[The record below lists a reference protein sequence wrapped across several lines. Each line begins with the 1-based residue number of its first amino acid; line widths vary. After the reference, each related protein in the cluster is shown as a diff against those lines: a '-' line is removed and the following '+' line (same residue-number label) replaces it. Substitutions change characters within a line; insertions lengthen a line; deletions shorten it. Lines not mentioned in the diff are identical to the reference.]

1 MRNIILSVVVLG
13 LSACATPQIAE
24 ISQSRQLLVEPKQIT
39 WHDGHFQAD
48 ETVLIVPK
56 DEVFALSDALKEQ
69 LMREEIQALSNISKT
84 RYLLDLVYT
93 KDSAAFAY
101 NYKETTTAKTTWEN
115 KRGNCISLTILAY
128 SIGRALKLPIVMQE
142 VEIPVQFDRR
152 GNLDFLSSHV
162 NAMIMQKDFWFERE
176 GENRGYLIVD
186 FEPQTMILH
195 RGRALSDEEILSRF
209 YNNIG
214 AEYLAKQQKNAAY
227 AYFKAAILRAPNNS
241 LAYSNLAELYLQ
253 TGLYHQAEE
262 IITHAL
268 NINKNDVIVMRN
280 MQKLLQSQ
288 NRLTEA
294 ATFTQRIEASN
305 AENPHYW
312 LGLGI
317 QAVKNQEYTSAIK
330 YLEKARKMAIGFAD
344 IHRYLAEAY
353 LKTGNMTG
361 AKSEISQLID
371 LVPDHPKS
379 ILLRNKFAVR

>member
-39 WHDGHFQAD
+39 WHDEHFQAT
-48 ETVLIVPK
+48 EAVYIVPK
-56 DEVFALSDALKEQ
+56 EEVFALSDALKEQ

-195 RGRALSDEEILSRF
+195 RGRALTDEEILSRF
-209 YNNIG
+209 YNNLG

-317 QAVKNQEYTSAIK
+317 QAAKNQEYTSAIK

>member
-1 MRNIILSVVVLG
+1 MRSIILSVIVLG
-13 LSACATPQIAE
+13 LSACATPQVTE
-24 ISQSRQLLVEPKQIT
+24 ISQSPQLIVEPKKIT
-39 WHDGHFQAD
+39 WHNEHFQAT
-48 ETVLIVPK
+48 EAVYIVPK
-56 DEVFALSDALKEQ
+56 EEVFALSDALKEQ

>member
-1 MRNIILSVVVLG
+1 MRSIILSVIVLG
-13 LSACATPQIAE
+13 LSACATPQVTE
-24 ISQSRQLLVEPKQIT
+24 ISQSPQLIVEPKKIT
-39 WHDGHFQAD
+39 WHDEHFQAT
-48 ETVLIVPK
+48 EAVYIVPK
-56 DEVFALSDALKEQ
+56 EEVFALSDALKEQ
-69 LMREEIQALSNISKT
+69 LMREEIQALTNISKT

-142 VEIPVQFDRR
+142 VEIPAQFDRR

-288 NRLTEA
+288 NRHTEA
-294 ATFTQRIEASN
+294 AMLTQKIEASN

>member
-1 MRNIILSVVVLG
+1 MRSIILSVIVLG
-13 LSACATPQIAE
+13 LSACATPQVTE
-24 ISQSRQLLVEPKQIT
+24 ISQSPQLIVEPKKIT
-39 WHDGHFQAD
+39 WHDEHFQAT
-48 ETVLIVPK
+48 EAVYIVPK
-56 DEVFALSDALKEQ
+56 EEVFALSDALKEQ

-162 NAMIMQKDFWFERE
+162 NAMVMQKDFWFKRE
-176 GENRGYLIVD
+176 GENRDYLIID

-195 RGRALSDEEILSRF
+195 RGRALTDDEILSRF

-253 TGLYHQAEE
+253 TGLYHQAED

-353 LKTGNMTG
+353 LKTGNMAG

>member
-1 MRNIILSVVVLG
+1 MRSIILSVVVLG
-13 LSACATPQIAE
+13 LSACATPQVAE
-24 ISQSRQLLVEPKQIT
+24 ISQSPQMTVAPKKIT
-39 WHDGHFQAD
+39 WHDEHFQAD

-56 DEVFALSDALKEQ
+56 EEVFALSDALKER
-69 LMREEIQALSNISKT
+69 LMREEIQALTTISKT

-93 KDSAAFAY
+93 KDLNVFSY
-101 NYKETTTAKTTWEN
+101 NNKETTTAKTTWES

-142 VEIPVQFDRR
+142 VDIPVQFDRR

-268 NINKNDVIVMRN
+268 NINRNDVIVMRN

-288 NRLTEA
+288 NRHTEA
-294 ATFTQRIEASN
+294 AMLTQKIEASN

-361 AKSEISQLID
+361 AKSEISQLIN

>member
-1 MRNIILSVVVLG
+1 MRSIILSVIVLG
-13 LSACATPQIAE
+13 LSACATPQVTE
-24 ISQSRQLLVEPKQIT
+24 ISQSPQLIVEPKKIT
-39 WHDGHFQAD
+39 WHDEHFQAT
-48 ETVLIVPK
+48 EAVYIVPK
-56 DEVFALSDALKEQ
+56 EEVFALSDALKEQ
-69 LMREEIQALSNISKT
+69 LMREEIQALTNISKT

-142 VEIPVQFDRR
+142 VEIPAQFDRR

-195 RGRALSDEEILSRF
+195 QGRALSDEEILSRF

-227 AYFKAAILRAPNNS
+227 AYFKVAILRAPNNS

-288 NRLTEA
+288 NRHTEA
-294 ATFTQRIEASN
+294 AMLTQKIEASN

>member
-1 MRNIILSVVVLG
+1 MRSIILSVVVLG
-13 LSACATPQIAE
+13 LSACATPQVTE
-24 ISQSRQLLVEPKQIT
+24 ISQSPQLIVEPKKIT
-39 WHDGHFQAD
+39 WHDEHFQAT
-48 ETVLIVPK
+48 EAVYIVPK
-56 DEVFALSDALKEQ
+56 EEVFALSDALKER

-142 VEIPVQFDRR
+142 VEIPAQFDRR

-288 NRLTEA
+288 NRHTEA
-294 ATFTQRIEASN
+294 AMLTQKIEASN

>member
-1 MRNIILSVVVLG
+1 MRSIILSVIVLG
-13 LSACATPQIAE
+13 LSACATPQVAE
-24 ISQSRQLLVEPKQIT
+24 ISQSPQMTIAPKQIT

-253 TGLYHQAEE
+253 TGLYHQAED